1 MQMTRSQIEIAPEVS
16 EAERDDIYLPSPEE
30 IREACQAI
38 QSEWTDSER
47 ARRARGQAGRR
58 RGVIVTSR
66 RFARLL
72 LDRSSWDGR
81 AA

>member
-1 MQMTRSQIEIAPEVS
+1 MLMTQAQTEFATELPEC
-16 EAERDDIYLPSPEE
+16 ERDDIYLPSPEE

-38 QSEWTDSER
+38 QSEWTESER

-58 RGVIVTSR
+58 RGVVVTSR